1 MTETEPKNGKRA
13 SLLRRL
19 SQPVDLT
26 AGTPWRVIL
35 RYAVPIMISYLLQQ
49 IYVLTD
55 AVICGQVLSAE
66 EVAGV
71 NDTFP
76 LTFIFLQ
83 FAFGC
88 TAGFSVLTA
97 GCVGAGDRRGVR
109 RSFAAQIHLS
119 LGISVVLTVL
129 SVVLL
134 PWMLE
139 LIHVTPIN
147 KTVYDA
153 AYIYCL
159 VIFLG
164 IFAQM
169 GYNFICGILRS
180 FGDSVTPLVFLVFST
195 LLNVGLDILFLVP
208 FRMGPAGAAIATV
221 SSQILVFVV
230 MVLRIRHSR
239 LEPNV
244 LQHLNLLSV
253 FPKEYYKHIFRI
265 GFPTAIQGS
274 IYCFISMILTR
285 MVSGYGAA
293 AIATQRVG
301 GQIESV
307 SWNTADGFASA
318 LNAFIAQN
326 YGARKKDRI
335 RKGYSL
341 SFRVLTIWGLFV
353 TAAFVFLPEPI
364 ARLFFHEK
372 EALDTAVNYLV
383 IIGFSEVF
391 MSIELMTVGAL
402 SGLGRTRLSSTIS
415 VILTGSRI
423 PLALIL
429 THAGM
434 GLNGVWWALT
444 ISSIVKGIVF
454 TLTFRHI
461 SRRLPEE
468 RSYSNPLK

>member
-1 MTETEPKNGKRA
+1 MVQEG
-13 SLLRRL
+13 LLQM
-19 SQPVDLT
+19 SKSKTVDLT
-26 AGTPWRVIL
+26 SGPIL
-35 RYAVPIMISYLLQQ
+35 KTLAELALPIMISSMLGTAYSIMDMAWIGLLG
-49 IYVLTD
+49 
-55 AVICGQVLSAE
+55 AKA
-66 EVAGV
+66 VAGV
-71 NDTFP
+71 GVGGMYVWLSQGLASLSRMGGQVNTAQACGRKDYDQARSYAAGS
-76 LTFIFLQ
+76 LQ
-83 FAFGC
+83 
-88 TAGFSVLTA
+88 LTA
-97 GCVGAGDRRGVR
+97 LSGIL
-109 RSFAAQIHLS
+109 FAAVCVIFIQPLLGFFNLTLTGLS
-119 LGISVVLTVL
+119 TAQGDSRTPLLANFIGLAGNMILDPLLILGIG
-129 SVVLL
+129 
-134 PWMLE
+134 PFPRLE
-139 LIHVTPIN
+139 V
-147 KTVYDA
+147 
-153 AYIYCL
+153 
-159 VIFLG
+159 
-164 IFAQM
+164 
-169 GYNFICGILRS
+169 
-180 FGDSVTPLVFLVFST
+180 
-195 LLNVGLDILFLVP
+195 
-208 FRMGPAGAAIATV
+208 AGAAIATV

-274 IYCFISMILTR
+274 IYCFISMVLTR

-461 SRRLPEE
+461 SRRLPE
-468 RSYSNPLK
+468 KV

>member
-1 MTETEPKNGKRA
+1 M
-13 SLLRRL
+13 
-19 SQPVDLT
+19 
-26 AGTPWRVIL
+26 
-35 RYAVPIMISYLLQQ
+35 
-49 IYVLTD
+49 
-55 AVICGQVLSAE
+55 
-66 EVAGV
+66 
-71 NDTFP
+71 F
-76 LTFIFLQ
+76 
-83 FAFGC
+83 
-88 TAGFSVLTA
+88 
-97 GCVGAGDRRGVR
+97 
-109 RSFAAQIHLS
+109 
-119 LGISVVLTVL
+119 
-129 SVVLL
+129 
-134 PWMLE
+134 
-139 LIHVTPIN
+139 
-147 KTVYDA
+147 
-153 AYIYCL
+153 
-159 VIFLG
+159 
-164 IFAQM
+164 
-169 GYNFICGILRS
+169 
-180 FGDSVTPLVFLVFST
+180 
-195 LLNVGLDILFLVP
+195 
-208 FRMGPAGAAIATV
+208 
-221 SSQILVFVV
+221 
-230 MVLRIRHSR
+230 
-239 LEPNV
+239 

-326 YGARKKDRI
+326 YGARKKTVSV
-335 RKGYSL
+335 KVTVCHFAFSQFGACLSLQLL
-341 SFRVLTIWGLFV
+341 SFFRNQ
-353 TAAFVFLPEPI
+353 LPGY
-364 ARLFFHEK
+364 FFHEK

-461 SRRLPEE
+461 SRRLPE
-468 RSYSNPLK
+468 KV

>member
-1 MTETEPKNGKRA
+1 MSKAKT
-13 SLLRRL
+13 
-19 SQPVDLT
+19 VDLT
-26 AGTPWRVIL
+26 SGPIL
-35 RYAVPIMISYLLQQ
+35 KTLAELALPIMISSMLGTAYSIMDMAWIGLLGAKAVAGVGVGGM
-49 IYVLTD
+49 YVWLSQGLASPSRMGGQVNTAQACGRKDYDQARSYAASSLQLTALSGILFAAVCVIFIQPLLGFFNLTD
-55 AVICGQVLSAE
+55 AETYTAARSYTLITCGLILFSYLNLTLTGLSTAQGDSRTPLLANFIGL
-66 EVAGV
+66 AG
-71 NDTFP
+71 NMILDP
-76 LTFIFLQ
+76 LLI
-83 FAFGC
+83 
-88 TAGFSVLTA
+88 
-97 GCVGAGDRRGVR
+97 
-109 RSFAAQIHLS
+109 
-119 LGISVVLTVL
+119 LGIG
-129 SVVLL
+129 
-134 PWMLE
+134 PFPRLE
-139 LIHVTPIN
+139 V
-147 KTVYDA
+147 
-153 AYIYCL
+153 
-159 VIFLG
+159 
-164 IFAQM
+164 
-169 GYNFICGILRS
+169 
-180 FGDSVTPLVFLVFST
+180 
-195 LLNVGLDILFLVP
+195 
-208 FRMGPAGAAIATV
+208 AGAAIATV

-461 SRRLPEE
+461 SRRLPEKV
-468 RSYSNPLK
+468 S

>member
-1 MTETEPKNGKRA
+1 
-13 SLLRRL
+13 
-19 SQPVDLT
+19 
-26 AGTPWRVIL
+26 
-35 RYAVPIMISYLLQQ
+35 
-49 IYVLTD
+49 
-55 AVICGQVLSAE
+55 
-66 EVAGV
+66 
-71 NDTFP
+71 
-76 LTFIFLQ
+76 
-83 FAFGC
+83 
-88 TAGFSVLTA
+88 
-97 GCVGAGDRRGVR
+97 
-109 RSFAAQIHLS
+109 
-119 LGISVVLTVL
+119 
-129 SVVLL
+129 
-134 PWMLE
+134 
-139 LIHVTPIN
+139 
-147 KTVYDA
+147 
-153 AYIYCL
+153 
-159 VIFLG
+159 
-164 IFAQM
+164 
-169 GYNFICGILRS
+169 
-180 FGDSVTPLVFLVFST
+180 
-195 LLNVGLDILFLVP
+195 
-208 FRMGPAGAAIATV
+208 
-221 SSQILVFVV
+221 

-244 LQHLNLLSV
+244 LQHLNLLSD
-253 FPKEYYKHIFRI
+253 FPKEYYKLIFRI

-326 YGARKKDRI
+326 YGARKKGRI

-434 GLNGVWWALT
+434 GLNGIWWALSLT
-444 ISSIVKGIVF
+444 SIVKGIIF

-461 SRRLPEE
+461 SRRLPE
-468 RSYSNPLK
+468 KV

>member
-1 MTETEPKNGKRA
+1 
-13 SLLRRL
+13 
-19 SQPVDLT
+19 
-26 AGTPWRVIL
+26 
-35 RYAVPIMISYLLQQ
+35 
-49 IYVLTD
+49 
-55 AVICGQVLSAE
+55 
-66 EVAGV
+66 
-71 NDTFP
+71 
-76 LTFIFLQ
+76 
-83 FAFGC
+83 
-88 TAGFSVLTA
+88 
-97 GCVGAGDRRGVR
+97 
-109 RSFAAQIHLS
+109 
-119 LGISVVLTVL
+119 
-129 SVVLL
+129 
-134 PWMLE
+134 
-139 LIHVTPIN
+139 
-147 KTVYDA
+147 
-153 AYIYCL
+153 
-159 VIFLG
+159 
-164 IFAQM
+164 
-169 GYNFICGILRS
+169 
-180 FGDSVTPLVFLVFST
+180 
-195 LLNVGLDILFLVP
+195 
-208 FRMGPAGAAIATV
+208 
-221 SSQILVFVV
+221 
-230 MVLRIRHSR
+230 
-239 LEPNV
+239 
-244 LQHLNLLSV
+244 
-253 FPKEYYKHIFRI
+253 
-265 GFPTAIQGS
+265 
-274 IYCFISMILTR
+274 MILTR

-402 SGLGRTRLSSTIS
+402 SGLGRPRLSSTIS

-461 SRRLPEE
+461 SRRLPE
-468 RSYSNPLK
+468 KV

>member
-1 MTETEPKNGKRA
+1 MNEKFRTIGLDTEDKITEFIDYIDDLEDTEEIKSDVYGFFEEESSYNENHIPAYVVMTKYKGKYIVWVEDQCCDFA
-13 SLLRRL
+13 ISYPPYNLCDIFSTYDEANEYYKSLAHSGIKPL
-19 SQPVDLT
+19 SEQVEECKSQLIDEVDL
-26 AGTPWRVIL
+26 RVSTM
-35 RYAVPIMISYLLQQ
+35 VPNVLGFFN
-49 IYVLTD
+49 LTD
-55 AVICGQVLSAE
+55 AETYTAARSYTLITCGLILFSYLNLTLTGLSTAQGDSRTPLLANFIGL
-66 EVAGV
+66 AG
-71 NDTFP
+71 NMILDP
-76 LTFIFLQ
+76 LLI
-83 FAFGC
+83 
-88 TAGFSVLTA
+88 
-97 GCVGAGDRRGVR
+97 
-109 RSFAAQIHLS
+109 
-119 LGISVVLTVL
+119 LGIG
-129 SVVLL
+129 
-134 PWMLE
+134 PFPRLE
-139 LIHVTPIN
+139 V
-147 KTVYDA
+147 
-153 AYIYCL
+153 
-159 VIFLG
+159 
-164 IFAQM
+164 
-169 GYNFICGILRS
+169 
-180 FGDSVTPLVFLVFST
+180 
-195 LLNVGLDILFLVP
+195 
-208 FRMGPAGAAIATV
+208 AGAAIATV

-230 MVLRIRHSR
+230 MVLRIQHSR

-274 IYCFISMILTR
+274 IYCFISMVLTR

-326 YGARKKDRI
+326 YGARKTDRI

-454 TLTFRHI
+454 TLTFQHI
-461 SRRLPEE
+461 SRRLPE
-468 RSYSNPLK
+468 KV

>member
-1 MTETEPKNGKRA
+1 MRA
-13 SLLRRL
+13 AQACGRKDYDQARSYAAGSL
-19 SQPVDLT
+19 QLT
-26 AGTPWRVIL
+26 ALSGILFAAVCVIFIQ
-35 RYAVPIMISYLLQQ
+35 PLLGFFN
-49 IYVLTD
+49 LTD
-55 AVICGQVLSAE
+55 AETYTAARSYTLITCGLILFSYLNLTLTGLSTAQGDSRTPLLANFIGL
-66 EVAGV
+66 AG
-71 NDTFP
+71 NMILDP
-76 LTFIFLQ
+76 LLI
-83 FAFGC
+83 
-88 TAGFSVLTA
+88 
-97 GCVGAGDRRGVR
+97 
-109 RSFAAQIHLS
+109 
-119 LGISVVLTVL
+119 LGIG
-129 SVVLL
+129 
-134 PWMLE
+134 PFPRLE
-139 LIHVTPIN
+139 V
-147 KTVYDA
+147 
-153 AYIYCL
+153 
-159 VIFLG
+159 
-164 IFAQM
+164 
-169 GYNFICGILRS
+169 
-180 FGDSVTPLVFLVFST
+180 
-195 LLNVGLDILFLVP
+195 
-208 FRMGPAGAAIATV
+208 AGAAIATV

-274 IYCFISMILTR
+274 IYCFISMVLTR

-372 EALDTAVNYLV
+372 EVLDTAVNYLV

-434 GLNGVWWALT
+434 GCCG
-444 ISSIVKGIVF
+444 
-454 TLTFRHI
+454 
-461 SRRLPEE
+461 
-468 RSYSNPLK
+468 

>member
-1 MTETEPKNGKRA
+1 MSKSKT
-13 SLLRRL
+13 
-19 SQPVDLT
+19 VDLT
-26 AGTPWRVIL
+26 SGPIL
-35 RYAVPIMISYLLQQ
+35 KTLAELALPIMISSMLGTAYSIMDMAWIGLLGAKAVAGVGVGGM
-49 IYVLTD
+49 YVWLSQGLASLSRMGGQVNTAQACGRKDYNQARSYAAGSLQLTALSGILFAAVCVIFIQPLLGFFNLTD
-55 AVICGQVLSAE
+55 AETYTAAKSYTLITCGLILFSYLNLTLTGLSTAQ
-66 EVAGV
+66 G
-71 NDTFP
+71 DSRTP
-76 LTFIFLQ
+76 LL
-83 FAFGC
+83 A
-88 TAGFSVLTA
+88 
-97 GCVGAGDRRGVR
+97 
-109 RSFAAQIHLS
+109 
-119 LGISVVLTVL
+119 
-129 SVVLL
+129 
-134 PWMLE
+134 
-139 LIHVTPIN
+139 
-147 KTVYDA
+147 
-153 AYIYCL
+153 
-159 VIFLG
+159 
-164 IFAQM
+164 
-169 GYNFICGILRS
+169 NFI
-180 FGDSVTPLVFLVFST
+180 
-195 LLNVGLDILFLVP
+195 
-208 FRMGPAGAAIATV
+208 GAAIATV

-230 MVLRIRHSR
+230 MVMRIRHSR

-402 SGLGRTRLSSTIS
+402 SGLGRTRLSSMIS

-461 SRRLPEE
+461 SRRLPE
-468 RSYSNPLK
+468 KV